1 MVFIF
6 ECMFS
11 REHAVMYDL
20 LDPYLYTF
28 STQNIE
34 LLATHNDMQ
43 FEYLIEGI
51 VAYAI
56 ASAS

>member
-1 MVFIF
+1 
-6 ECMFS
+6 
-11 REHAVMYDL
+11 MYDL